1 MSRDWT
7 DKELQAA
14 SAAMKAAGHMSYEEF
29 CEEMDRQ
36 TEQTAVKYE
45 KLSIWDDPFD
55 IACGDC
61 EVHTHETWDEI
72 TEEELHEFHE
82 ECIEADINTPDYQKR
97 DYEAM
102 TGKAWEDTP
111 DDFGEFV
118 AQMIADGVLRVKE
131 ETA

>member
-1 MSRDWT
+1 MSKDWT
-7 DKELQAA
+7 AEELQAA
-14 SAAMKAAGHMSYEEF
+14 SRAMKAAGHMSYEEF

-82 ECIEADINTPDYQKR
+82 ECIEADINAPDYQKG
-97 DYEAM
+97 DYEVM
-102 TGKAWEDTP
+102 TGETSP
-111 DDFGEFV
+111 D
-118 AQMIADGVLRVKE
+118 
-131 ETA
+131 

>member
-1 MSRDWT
+1 MHITKKRRHKT
-7 DKELQAA
+7 
-14 SAAMKAAGHMSYEEF
+14 M
-29 CEEMDRQ
+29 
-36 TEQTAVKYE
+36 TYE
-45 KLSIWDDPFD
+45 KLNIWDDPFD

-61 EVHTHETWDEI
+61 EVHTHETWDKM

-82 ECIEADINTPDYQKR
+82 ECIEADINTPDYQKK

-102 TGKAWEDTP
+102 TGNAWEDTP

-118 AQMIADGVLRVKE
+118 AQMIADGMLRVKE